1 MVMRIGDPAEVLRGL
16 GRETVEQLE
25 AFLEEEGIE
34 LDTLIY
40 RDRDKIWRF
49 VESWSCTCIR
59 MGWAWECEYP
69 AKCHFTDA
77 NQ

>member
-1 MVMRIGDPAEVLRGL
+1 MVTWSTSRGDPAEILRGL

-40 RDRDKIWRF
+40 RDRDK
-49 VESWSCTCIR
+49 
-59 MGWAWECEYP
+59 M
-69 AKCHFTDA
+69 
-77 NQ
+77 

>member
-1 MVMRIGDPAEVLRGL
+1 MVTWSTSRGDPAEILRGL

-40 RDRDKIWRF
+40 RRQ
-49 VESWSCTCIR
+49 ESVRGTPPFS
-59 MGWAWECEYP
+59 E
-69 AKCHFTDA
+69 
-77 NQ
+77 